1 MDGLFWGCFIGGAV
15 FALASTL
22 LGDIIGSWIDGIFD
36 LISVDFFK
44 PIISASAITTFGGSG
59 ILLSQYTSLGN
70 AAIII
75 FSILI
80 ALLLSVIVYFIYVKP
95 MDNSENSIGFSETD
109 LPGKLGEVTI
119 PIAAEGFGEIM
130 VKQVA
135 GNTLHIAAS
144 WDKRNISAGTEVVV
158 VDMKEGV
165 ALVSELYDNRKEEE
179 MI

>member
-1 MDGLFWGCFIGGAV
+1 M
-15 FALASTL
+15 
-22 LGDIIGSWIDGIFD
+22 
-36 LISVDFFK
+36 
-44 PIISASAITTFGGSG
+44 
-59 ILLSQYTSLGN
+59 LSQYTSLGSTS
-70 AAIII
+70 IVI

-119 PIAAEGFGEIM
+119 PIASAGFGEIM
-130 VKQVA
+130 IKQVG
-135 GNTLHIAAS
+135 GNTLHIATS
-144 WDKRNISAGTEVVV
+144 WDKRNISVGTEVVV

-165 ALVSELYDNRKEEE
+165 ALVSELYDNSKEEE

>member
-36 LISVDFFK
+36 LISIDFLK
-44 PIISASAITTFGGSG
+44 PIITASAVTTFGGSG
-59 ILLSQYTSLGN
+59 ILLSQYTGLGN
-70 AAIII
+70 TPIII
-75 FSILI
+75 LSILI
-80 ALLLSVIVYFIYVKP
+80 ALLLSVLVYFIYVKP
-95 MDNSENSIGFSETD
+95 MENSENSIGYSEAD

-119 PIAAEGFGEIM
+119 PIGVGGFGEIM
-130 VKQVA
+130 IKQVA

-144 WDKRNISAGTEVVV
+144 WDKREISVGSEVVV
-158 VDMKEGV
+158 VDMKDGV
-165 ALVSELYDNRKEEE
+165 ALVSELYGTNEEEE